1 VVASPDSRPAD
12 NVDASCSWDDQEPF
26 RRLEAGK
33 VAAAFGAASTAS
45 GLEVGDAG
53 NGYPA
58 SLWKVR
64 CPSRRSRGG
73 KDTEQATVGKAVKAV
88 SSRVGDLAGAH
99 DN

>member
-12 NVDASCSWDDQEPF
+12 NVDASCAWDDQAPF
-26 RRLEAGK
+26 RRLEAGN

-73 KDTEQATVGKAVKAV
+73 KDTEQATAGIAAQVV
-88 SSRVGDLAGAH
+88 SSRVGDLAGAR